1 MYTMAD
7 LQIDTK
13 VCGNDWSISA
23 SRACQD
29 LVVAVEEVSQRMK
42 AMMEREQ
49 SIIHVFELWRIKEIE
64 REEVEGE
71 TDRDRER
78 AHQHE
83 QKCGNLGN

>member
-13 VCGNDWSISA
+13 ACANDWSIST

-42 AMMEREQ
+42 ATTKREQ

-71 TDRDRER
+71 RDRER